1 MPANDVNS
9 IRLSGRKMVRKCFL
23 TYPRYRQP
31 NRGLVLRTAIIVAQV
46 LDMPESPMAAK
57 KSPDAGRRLILP
69 STCGLNRGRTQPRI
83 AARLGPAAHPVVSS
97 LQNVRAAHRDE
108 LARLKC
114 VESMGNQYCDTEN
127 DQNACNNRPH
137 ERSPRR
143 HRLGGREPA
152 QSKRISN
159 IGGNCSALMI
169 LSNRKGPFPDSVNRC
184 DLP

>member
-1 MPANDVNS
+1 VP
-9 IRLSGRKMVRKCFL
+9 
-23 TYPRYRQP
+23 
-31 NRGLVLRTAIIVAQV
+31 
-46 LDMPESPMAAK
+46 
-57 KSPDAGRRLILP
+57 
-69 STCGLNRGRTQPRI
+69 
-83 AARLGPAAHPVVSS
+83 S

-108 LARLKC
+108 LARPKC
-114 VESMGNQYCDTEN
+114 VESMGNQYSDTEN

-184 DLP
+184 DLPRQAERRCTTRRPNAQGVVPRAVLDVVMGVALASVLLPGKPLRGSRWLARAAFILMISVGRNKLLDVPTFATSAVLP